1 MLLTIDIGN
10 TNILLG
16 LFEGEDLEHSWR
28 LSTSEKRTRDEL
40 GIYIYNLLHQA
51 KIDPAGLK
59 GAMVSSVVP
68 TLNTKLSA
76 ALKKYFRIKPLFL
89 TYKSNLGISLKF
101 DEPATAGPDR
111 IANCIG
117 GYELYGGPILIID
130 FGTATTFDLVSEK
143 GEFIGGAIAPEM
155 YMTAQNLF
163 GKAALLPAVDL
174 DLPTSVIGKD
184 TAQNLNAGFVLGFID
199 LITGL
204 IRRFRDEFADDL
216 TVIST
221 GGKGELLSRYVDDIE
236 SYQPFLTLKGLRI
249 AWGRN
254 RPT

>member
-16 LFEGEDLEHSWR
+16 LFDGDDLKHSWR
-28 LSTSEKRTRDEL
+28 LSTDKKRTRDEL
-40 GIYIYNLLHQA
+40 GIYIYNLLHEA
-51 KIDPAGLK
+51 KIDPTKLK
-59 GAMVSSVVP
+59 GAIASSVVP

-76 ALKKYFRIKPLFL
+76 ALKKYFNINPLFL

-101 DEPATAGPDR
+101 DEPANAGPDR

-155 YMTAQNLF
+155 YMTAQNLID
-163 GKAALLPAVDL
+163 KAALLPAVEL

-199 LITGL
+199 LVTGL
-204 IRRFRDEFADDL
+204 IRRFRNEFSNDL
-216 TVIST
+216 KIIST
-221 GGKGELLSRYVDDIE
+221 GGKGEFLSQHVEKIE
-236 SYQPFLTLKGLRI
+236 NYEPFLTLEGLKI

-254 RPT
+254 RPK